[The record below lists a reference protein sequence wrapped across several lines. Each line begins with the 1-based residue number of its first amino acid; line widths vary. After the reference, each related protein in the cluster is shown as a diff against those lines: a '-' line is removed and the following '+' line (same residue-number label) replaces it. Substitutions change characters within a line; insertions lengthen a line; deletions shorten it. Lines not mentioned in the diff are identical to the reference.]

1 MKHSFVL
8 LLIVAL
14 MFGGCSKEQTPE
26 ELAGQ
31 AAKTYY
37 DRLLAGDY
45 EGFLRGKVTSDSLPA
60 DYRSQLLTSYKQY
73 KQTLDEMH
81 GGVAS
86 VTISNTRND
95 SLMQMMQ
102 AFLLLHFK
110 DSCRHSCCFISRIL
124 QKKRLLCR
132 WCLRVLSGRCVNHF
146 AHFFQQV
153 GGKDEISQPLV
164 G

>member
-1 MKHSFVL
+1 
-8 LLIVAL
+8 

-37 DRLLAGDY
+37 DCLLADDY
-45 EGFLRGKVTSDSLPA
+45 EGFLRGKVTSDSLPD

-86 VTISNTRND
+86 VSISNTRND
-95 SLMQMMQ
+95 SIMQMMQ

-110 DSCRHSCCFISRIL
+110 DSTKEEIIVPM
-124 QKKRLLCR
+124 
-132 WCLRVLSGRCVNHF
+132 VLEGAEWKMR
-146 AHFFQQV
+146 
-153 GGKDEISQPLV
+153 
-164 G
+164 

>member
-8 LLIVAL
+8 LLIAAL

-37 DRLLAGDY
+37 DRLLADDY
-45 EGFLRGKVTSDSLPA
+45 EGFLRGKVTCDSLPA

-110 DSCRHSCCFISRIL
+110 DSTKEEIIVPM
-124 QKKRLLCR
+124 
-132 WCLRVLSGRCVNHF
+132 VLEGAEWKMR
-146 AHFFQQV
+146 
-153 GGKDEISQPLV
+153 
-164 G
+164 